1 VGTLSC
7 DCWIF
12 EIRNAFR
19 SAMVLQ
25 VNDLLAKH
33 GLNVHVITY
42 VKKEGNFSAMIF
54 FSLSIL
60 LCFGVV
66 CTFCRDLLGPHTIEV
81 LLVCHK

>member
-1 VGTLSC
+1 
-7 DCWIF
+7 
-12 EIRNAFR
+12 
-19 SAMVLQ
+19 MVLQ